1 MTMTQQFTFD
11 PAHSTI
17 GFAVRHMMFAKVRG
31 RFGAFQGTLTL
42 DSEHPERSH
51 VIAEI
56 DATSIDTG
64 TPDRDR
70 HLRSADFFDVEQ
82 FPKLSFESTRI
93 EALGGDRYA
102 VHGRLTLHGVEREVT
117 LAAEYGGLGKDPW
130 GKERAM
136 FTASGSLN
144 RSDFGLRWNQALEAG
159 GVLVSERVDLELE
172 LSAVSAG
179 ATKAA

>member
-1 MTMTQQFTFD
+1 MTQNFSFD
-11 PAHSTI
+11 TTHSTI

-31 RFGAFQGTLTL
+31 RFAAFQGTVSL
-42 DSEHPERSH
+42 DPEHLERSR
-51 VIAEI
+51 VTVEI
-56 DATSIDTG
+56 EAASIDTG

-82 FPKLSFESTRI
+82 FPKLTFESTRI

-102 VHGRLTLHGVEREVT
+102 VHGRLTIHGVEREIT

-130 GKERAM
+130 GNERAM

-159 GVLVSERVDLELE
+159 GVLVSERVELELE
-172 LSAVSAG
+172 LSAVKAS